1 MGQIL
6 TLLGNLH
13 QAPKPAPASS
23 HISREDHLAVLNHGN
38 ALFSFLPTAFWKFY
52 ILPLQT
58 LKDGCHVL
66 AFRAVSFLSLEIH
79 RPRSVDL

>member
-58 LKDGCHVL
+58 LKDGCHLCPGVL
-66 AFRAVSFLSLEIH
+66 SSEF
-79 RPRSVDL
+79 SVIRDTQAMIS